1 MSRVISQDLQAS
13 GVAQVIVVLKQ
24 PPGGAGAGAGAAAGV
39 GAGAPTRGLR
49 RGGGGPRCRASSA
62 TSATPS

>member
-24 PPGGAGAGAGAAAGV
+24 PPGARGARPRAAPGRAGADAAAAG
-39 GAGAPTRGLR
+39 RS
-49 RGGGGPRCRASSA
+49 RAWSA

>member
-24 PPGGAGAGAGAAAGV
+24 PPGAPARAQERQPGHRPVACDAAAV
-39 GAGAPTRGLR
+39 RGL
-49 RGGGGPRCRASSA
+49 PCRASSA